1 MVMKRVSIVGSGGA
15 GKSTFAHRLADILH
29 LPVIHL
35 DALYWQPGWIETP
48 QSKWQEIQQ
57 QLVQREQWIIDGNYT
72 STLDMRFAVADTII
86 FLDFPRL
93 LCLYRAVKRRIRYA
107 GKTRPDMAKD
117 CPERI
122 DREFLLWIWNYPKN
136 GRVRVLKKIEQY
148 REGRQVVILHSPQE
162 VQQFLK
168 MLQTGKNLTV

>member
-1 MVMKRVSIVGSGGA
+1 MKRISIVGSGGA
-15 GKSTFAHRLADILH
+15 GKSTVAHQLADILH

-35 DALYWQPGWIETP
+35 DSLYWQPGWVETP
-48 QSKWQEIQQ
+48 EDQWHERLQ
-57 QLVQREQWIIDGNYT
+57 QLVQQEQWIIDGNYT

-93 LCLYRAVKRRIRYA
+93 LCLYRAVKRRTQYA
-107 GKTRPDMAKD
+107 GKTRPDMAPG

-122 DREFLLWIWNYPKN
+122 DRNFLLWIWNYPKN

-148 REGRQVVILHSPQE
+148 RENRHVIILRSPHE
-162 VQQFLK
+162 VQQFLST
-168 MLQTGKNLTV
+168 LQTGKNLTA

>member
-1 MVMKRVSIVGSGGA
+1 MNRISIVGSGGA
-15 GKSTFAHRLADILH
+15 GKSTFAHQLEAILQ

-35 DALYWQPGWIETP
+35 DALNWLPGWVATPDDEWLQIE
-48 QSKWQEIQQ
+48 QR
-57 QLVQREQWIIDGNYT
+57 LVQQDSWIIDGNYT
-72 STLDMRFAVADTII
+72 STIDIRFAAADTII

-93 LCLYRAVKRRIRYA
+93 LCLYRAIKRRIQYA
-107 GKTRPDMAKD
+107 GRTRPDMAPG

-148 REGRQVVILHSPQE
+148 RENRHIVILRSPRQ
-162 VQQFLK
+162 VQQFLNT
-168 MLQTGKNLTV
+168 LRIEKNLTV

>member
-1 MVMKRVSIVGSGGA
+1 MKRISIVGSGGA
-15 GKSTFAHRLADILH
+15 GKSTFAHQLASILH

-35 DALYWQPGWIETP
+35 DSLYWQPGWIATP
-48 QSKWQEIQQ
+48 QDEWREKQQHMVQQEC
-57 QLVQREQWIIDGNYT
+57 WIIDGNYT

-93 LCLYRAVKRRIRYA
+93 LCLYRAVKRQIQFA
-107 GKTRPDMAKD
+107 GKTRPDMAKG

-122 DREFLLWIWNYPKN
+122 DREFLLWIWNYPNN

-148 REGRQVVILHSPQE
+148 QEGKQVVILHSPRQ
-162 VQQFLK
+162 VQQFLH
-168 MLQTGKNLTV
+168 MLKIRENLTA